1 MSLMAKNKRLC
12 LKACELIE
20 PDEFSNS
27 VYQTLFV
34 RLGDA
39 AKAGELLDESK
50 LLDEFSGNVNSEN
63 MAASVFFNNEEY
75 RDDYET
81 LYDLIFNIKSNGL
94 ERRIKEATEPDE
106 IFKLIQEK
114 NELSQSRKQW

>member
-1 MSLMAKNKRLC
+1 M
-12 LKACELIE
+12 IE